1 MAPRCFAAAMV
12 RGNSDAMTAAS
23 PMIAQF
29 LALKDTAPDCLLF
42 FRMGDFYEMFFDDAV
57 AAAATLDIA
66 LTKRGEH
73 LGVAIPMCGV
83 PVHAADAYLARLI
96 KGGHRVAIAEQ
107 IEDPAA
113 ARKRPGKS
121 IVARAITRVVTPG
134 TLTEAHLLD
143 PKRANWLAAVAPGP
157 VTKDSAPG
165 PVTGLAWCDLSTGA
179 FATRACAPGEVA
191 AELARLAPAELIYP
205 EGITDT
211 QLAHAELSRGTP
223 RPPLDF
229 APARGEA
236 RLKARFGVATLDG
249 FGVFTAPEIA
259 AAGALLA
266 YVEATAMAAV
276 PLLAPPRPEIPGST
290 MAIDAAT
297 RTSLELARGGG
308 SVGGGTRAGS
318 LEAAIDRTV
327 TAGGGR
333 QLSADLAA
341 PLTDAALVGD
351 RLDFVG
357 WFAGAAILRPR
368 TRDALAAMPDVARA
382 LGRLAVGRW
391 TPRDLGALRDG
402 LALALALK
410 TALSAPSLTTPAL
423 LTATLVRIGAHGGLV
438 EALRRA
444 LVAEPPIDA
453 GTGGSIAPG
462 YDPALDALRETARDG
477 RCAVIALEAKLRAE
491 TGVAALKIR
500 HNGVLGYHIE
510 VVARA
515 ADPLLGDARFIHR
528 QTLAGVVRFGS
539 VDLSALAATIAQAG
553 DHALAAEA
561 AHLEELRDQV
571 LAEAA
576 AITETAA
583 ALARLDVAAA
593 LADLATTENWV
604 RPTVDATTAFHV
616 EAGRHPVV
624 EAAVKAARGVF
635 VANDC
640 NLSADERL
648 WLVTG
653 PNMAGKSTFLRQNA
667 LIAVLAQAGSFVP
680 ARAAHI
686 GVVDRLFSRVGAADD
701 LAQGRST
708 FMVEMVETAA
718 ILSGAT
724 ARSLIIL
731 DEVGRG
737 TSTYDGLA
745 IAWAVLEAVH
755 DDLQCRCLFATHY
768 HELVAL
774 KDRLR
779 SLATACVTAREW
791 KGDLVFLHEVRPG
804 AADKSYGLAVAR
816 LAGVPAPVLSRARSV
831 LARLEANRDR
841 TGGLAAG
848 LGNLPLFGA
857 APAVAAGDAL
867 RDRLAAI
874 DTDAITPREA
884 LDLLAELQALAQPAS
899 D

>member
-12 RGNSDAMTAAS
+12 RGNSGAMTAAS

-29 LALKDTAPDCLLF
+29 LALKDTASDCLLF

-73 LGVAIPMCGV
+73 MGVPIPMCGV

-107 IEDPAA
+107 IEDPAE

-157 VTKDSAPG
+157 VT
-165 PVTGLAWCDLSTGA
+165 GLAWCDLSTGA
-179 FATRACAPGEVA
+179 FATRACAPAEVA

-205 EGITDT
+205 EGVTDT
-211 QLAHAELSRGTP
+211 QLGQAERSRGTP

-229 APARGEA
+229 VPARGEV
-236 RLKARFGVATLDG
+236 RLKTRFGVATLDG

-276 PLLAPPRPEIPGST
+276 PLLAPPRPEVPGST

-341 PLTDAALVGD
+341 PLTNAALVGE
-351 RLDFVG
+351 RLDLVG

-368 TRDALAAMPDVARA
+368 ARDALAAMPDVARA

-410 TALSAPSLTTPAL
+410 AALCATSLTAPSLTTPAL
-423 LTATLVRIGAHGGLV
+423 LTATLARIGAHGGGV

-444 LVAEPPIDA
+444 LVAEPPLDA
-453 GTGGSIAPG
+453 STGGSSAPG
-462 YDPALDALRETARDG
+462 PDPALVALRETARDG
-477 RCAVIALEAKLRAE
+477 RSAVVALEARLRAE

-539 VDLSALAATIAQAG
+539 VDLSTLAATIAQAG

-571 LAEAA
+571 LANAA
-576 AITETAA
+576 AITETAS

-593 LADLATTENWV
+593 LADLAITENWV

-624 EAAVKAARGVF
+624 EAAVKAARGAF

-640 NLSADERL
+640 NLSADARL

-680 ARAAHI
+680 ARSAHVGI
-686 GVVDRLFSRVGAADD
+686 VDRLYSRVGAADD

-718 ILSGAT
+718 ILSGASP
-724 ARSLIIL
+724 RSLVIL

-874 DTDAITPREA
+874 DIDAITPREA
-884 LDLLAELQALAQPAS
+884 LDLLAELQALARPAT

>member
-1 MAPRCFAAAMV
+1 
-12 RGNSDAMTAAS
+12 
-23 PMIAQF
+23 MIVQY
-29 LALKDTAPDCLLF
+29 LALKETAPDCLLF
-42 FRMGDFYEMFFDDAV
+42 FRMGDFYEMFFADAV

-73 LGVAIPMCGV
+73 MGVPIPMCGV
-83 PVHAADAYLARLI
+83 PVHAADGYLARLI

-107 IEDPAA
+107 IEDPAV

-134 TLTEAHLLD
+134 TLTEAHLLE
-143 PKRANWLAAVAPGP
+143 PKRANWLAAVAPNTAGGAAGGAAG
-157 VTKDSAPG
+157 SAAI
-165 PVTGLAWCDLSTGA
+165 GLAWCDLSTGA
-179 FATRACAPGEVA
+179 FATRACAPAEVA
-191 AELARLAPAELIYP
+191 AELARLGPAELVAP
-205 EGITDT
+205 EGWTT
-211 QLAHAELSRGTP
+211 NSWSGATTP
-223 RPPLDF
+223 RPMLDF

-236 RLKARFGVATLDG
+236 RLMARFGVATLDG
-249 FGVFTAPEIA
+249 FGVFAPCEVA

-266 YVEATAMAAV
+266 YVEATAMAAI
-276 PLLAPPRPEIPGST
+276 PLLAPPRPETPGST

-297 RTSLELARGGG
+297 RTSLELARGA
-308 SVGGGTRAGS
+308 GGGRAGS

-333 QLSADLAA
+333 QLAADLAA
-341 PLTDAALVGD
+341 PLTDASAIGA
-351 RLDFVG
+351 RLDLVG
-357 WFAGAAILRPR
+357 WFADAAVLRPR
-368 TRDALAAMPDVARA
+368 CREALAAMPDAARA

-391 TPRDLGALRDG
+391 SPRDLGAMRDG
-402 LALALALK
+402 LALALSLK
-410 TALSAPSLTTPAL
+410 TALSAPSLTTPPL
-423 LTATLVRIGAHGGLV
+423 LTATLARIGGHHALVDALRQALVSEPPV
-438 EALRRA
+438 EASA
-444 LVAEPPIDA
+444 
-453 GTGGSIAPG
+453 GGSIAPG
-462 YDPALDALRETARDG
+462 YDPALDALREMARDG
-477 RCAVIALEAKLRAE
+477 RSAVVAMETRLRNE
-491 TGVAALKIR
+491 TGVSALKIR

-510 VVARA
+510 VAARF
-515 ADPLLGDARFIHR
+515 ADPLLRADSGLIHR

-539 VDLSALAATIAQAG
+539 TDLSALAATIAQAG

-561 AHLEELRDQV
+561 AHLEDLRAQV
-571 LAEAA
+571 LTDAP
-576 AITETAA
+576 AIAETAA
-583 ALARLDVAAA
+583 ALARLDVATG
-593 LADLATTENWV
+593 LAELAITENWV
-604 RPTVDATTAFHV
+604 RPRVDGTTAFHI

-624 EAAVKAARGVF
+624 EAAVKAARGQF
-635 VANDC
+635 VANAC
-640 NLSADERL
+640 NLSADARL

-680 ARAAHI
+680 AQAAHV

-724 ARSLIIL
+724 SRSLVIL

-779 SLATACVTAREW
+779 SLATVSVAAREW

-816 LAGVPAPVLSRARSV
+816 LAGVPAPVLARARSV
-831 LARLEANRDR
+831 LARLETNRDR

-848 LGNLPLFGA
+848 LSDLPLFGA
-857 APAVAAGDAL
+857 AIEVPTGDAL
-867 RDRLAAI
+867 RERLAAI
-874 DTDAITPREA
+874 DIDAVTPREA
-884 LDLLAELQALAQPAS
+884 LDLLAALQALAS
-899 D
+899 E

>member
-1 MAPRCFAAAMV
+1 
-12 RGNSDAMTAAS
+12 
-23 PMIAQF
+23 MIAQF
-29 LALKDTAPDCLLF
+29 LALKETAPDCLLF

-73 LGVAIPMCGV
+73 LGVPIPMCGV
-83 PVHAADAYLARLI
+83 PVHAADSYLARLI

-107 IEDPAA
+107 IEDPAE

-134 TLTEAHLLD
+134 TLTEAHLLE
-143 PKRANWLAAVAPGP
+143 PRRANWLATVAPGP
-157 VTKDSAPG
+157 AGSFTA
-165 PVTGLAWCDLSTGA
+165 GLAWCDLSTGA
-179 FATRACAPGEVA
+179 FATRACALGDVA
-191 AELARLAPAELIYP
+191 AELARLAPAELIAP
-205 EGITDT
+205 EGWVNEGWT
-211 QLAHAELSRGTP
+211 AEVTP
-223 RPPLDF
+223 RPLFDF

-236 RLKARFGVATLDG
+236 RLQARFGVATLDG
-249 FGVFTAPEIA
+249 FGVFAPCEIA

-266 YVEATAMAAV
+266 YVEATAKGAI
-276 PLLAPPRPEIPGST
+276 PLLAPPRPETPGST

-297 RTSLELARGGG
+297 RTSLELARGA
-308 SVGGGTRAGS
+308 GGGRAGS

-333 QLSADLAA
+333 QLAADLSA
-341 PLTDAALVGD
+341 PLTNAAGIGE
-351 RLDFVG
+351 RLELVG
-357 WFAGAAILRPR
+357 WFADAGILRPR
-368 TRDALAAMPDVARA
+368 CRDALAAMPDAARA

-391 TPRDLGALRDG
+391 SPRDLGAMRDG

-410 TALSAPSLTTPAL
+410 AVLGAPSLTTPAL
-423 LTATLVRIGAHGGLV
+423 LTATLGRIGAHNALV
-438 EALRRA
+438 DALRSA
-444 LVAEPPIDA
+444 LVPDPPIDA
-453 GTGGSIAPG
+453 GAGGSIAPG
-462 YDPALDALRETARDG
+462 YDAALDSLREMARDG
-477 RCAVIALEAKLRAE
+477 RTAVIAMEAKLRGE
-491 TGVAALKIR
+491 TGVGALKIR

-510 VVARA
+510 VAA
-515 ADPLLGDARFIHR
+515 KFADPLLHADSGLIHR

-539 VDLSALAATIAQAG
+539 MELSALAATIAQAG

-561 AHLEELRDQV
+561 AHLEEMRDRII
-571 LAEAA
+571 ADAD
-576 AITETAA
+576 AIAETAA
-583 ALARLDVAAA
+583 ALSRLDVATG
-593 LADLATTENWV
+593 LAELAITENWV
-604 RPTVDATTAFHV
+604 RPVVDSTTAFHI

-624 EAAVKAARGVF
+624 EAAVKAARGQF

-640 NLSADERL
+640 DLSADARL

-680 ARAAHI
+680 ASAAHI

-724 ARSLIIL
+724 SRSMVIL

-774 KDRLR
+774 KSRLR
-779 SLATACVTAREW
+779 SLTTVSVAAREW

-816 LAGVPAPVLSRARSV
+816 LAGVPAPVLARARSV
-831 LARLEANRDR
+831 LTRLEANRDR

-848 LGNLPLFGA
+848 LGDLPLFGA
-857 APAVAAGDAL
+857 AAPAPRGDAL
-867 RDRLAAI
+867 RERLGAI
-874 DTDAITPREA
+874 DVDAVTPREA
-884 LDLLAELQALAQPAS
+884 LDLLVELQILGRPEAK
-899 D
+899 

>member
-1 MAPRCFAAAMV
+1 
-12 RGNSDAMTAAS
+12 
-23 PMIAQF
+23 MIAQY
-29 LALKDTAPDCLLF
+29 LALKDEALDCLLF
-42 FRMGDFYEMFFDDAV
+42 YRMGDFYELFFDDAV
-57 AAAATLDIA
+57 AASATLDIA
-66 LTKRGEH
+66 LTKRGEYG
-73 LGVAIPMCGV
+73 GVPIPMCGV
-83 PVHAADAYLARLI
+83 PVHAADGYLARLI

-107 IEDPAA
+107 IEDPAE

-134 TLTEAHLLD
+134 TLTESNLLE
-143 PKRANWLAAVAPGP
+143 PKRANWLAAIAPG
-157 VTKDSAPG
+157 V
-165 PVTGLAWCDLSTGA
+165 VTGLAWCDLSTGA
-179 FATRACAPGEVA
+179 FATRACTPAESG
-191 AELARLAPAELIYP
+191 AELARLNPAELIAP
-205 EGITDT
+205 EGWT
-211 QLAHAELSRGTP
+211 QTPATP
-223 RPPLDF
+223 RPPHDF

-236 RLKARFGVATLDG
+236 LLKSRFGVATLDG
-249 FGVFTAPEIA
+249 FGNFTPAEIA

-266 YVEATAMAAV
+266 YVEATAKGAV
-276 PLLAPPRPEIPGST
+276 PLLGPPRPELPGST

-297 RTSLELARGGG
+297 RTSLELSRGA
-308 SVGGGTRAGS
+308 GGTRAGS

-333 QLSADLAA
+333 LLSGDLAA
-341 PLTDAALVGD
+341 PLTDATLVAA
-351 RLDFVG
+351 RLDLVA
-357 WFAGAAILRPR
+357 WFTENQTIRVR
-368 TRDALAAMPDVARA
+368 VREALAAMPDVARA
-382 LGRLAVGRW
+382 LGRLAIGRW
-391 TPRDLGALRDG
+391 SPRDLGQMRDG
-402 LALALALK
+402 LALSLALK
-410 TALSAPSLTTPAL
+410 SALSAPSLTTPAL
-423 LTATLVRIGAHGGLV
+423 LTETLARIAPHGGLV
-438 EALRRA
+438 QALREAL
-444 LVAEPPIDA
+444 VPEPPHDA
-453 GTGGSIAPG
+453 AAGGAIAPG
-462 YDPALDALRETARDG
+462 YDAALDALRETARDG
-477 RCAVIALEAKLRAE
+477 RTAVIALETRLRSE

-510 VVARA
+510 VAA
-515 ADPLLGDARFIHR
+515 KFADPLMRADSGLIHR

-539 VDLSALAATIAQAG
+539 VDLAALAATIAQAG

-561 AHLEELRDQV
+561 AHLEELRARILIDTALV
-571 LAEAA
+571 A
-576 AITETAA
+576 ETAA
-583 ALARLDVAAA
+583 ALARLDVASG
-593 LADLATTENWV
+593 LADLASTENWV
-604 RPTVDATTAFHV
+604 RPKVDATTAFHI

-624 EAAVKAARGVF
+624 EAAVKAARGQF

-640 NLSADERL
+640 DLSADARL

-724 ARSLIIL
+724 DRSLVIL

-768 HELVAL
+768 HELVQL
-774 KDRLR
+774 KERLR
-779 SLATACVTAREW
+779 SLYTATVRVREW
-791 KGDLVFLHEVRPG
+791 KGELVFLHEVIPG

-816 LAGVPAPVLSRARSV
+816 LAGVPAPVLARARGV
-831 LARLEANRDR
+831 LARLEANRDK

-848 LGNLPLFGA
+848 LTDLPLFGA
-857 APAVAAGDAL
+857 VVAEPAGDPL
-867 RDRLAAI
+867 RARLAAI
-874 DTDAITPREA
+874 DPDAITPREA
-884 LDLLAELQALAQPAS
+884 LDLLADLKAMLAEQG
-899 D
+899 

>member
-1 MAPRCFAAAMV
+1 
-12 RGNSDAMTAAS
+12 
-23 PMIAQF
+23 MIAQY
-29 LALKDTAPDCLLF
+29 LALKDEAPDCLLF
-42 FRMGDFYEMFFDDAV
+42 FRMGDFYELFFDDAA

-73 LGVAIPMCGV
+73 AGVPIPMCGV
-83 PVHAADAYLARLI
+83 PVHAAEGYLARLI
-96 KGGHRVAIAEQ
+96 RGGHRVAIAEQ
-107 IEDPAA
+107 IEDPAE

-134 TLTEAHLLD
+134 TLTEANLLE
-143 PKRANWLAAVAPGP
+143 PKRANWLAAVAPG
-157 VTKDSAPG
+157 A
-165 PVTGLAWCDLSTGA
+165 VTGLAWCDLSTGA
-179 FATRACAPGEVA
+179 FATRACTPAGLA
-191 AELARLAPAELIYP
+191 AELARLNPAELIAP
-205 EGITDT
+205 EGWDGP
-211 QLAHAELSRGTP
+211 AATP

-229 APARGEA
+229 TPARGEA

-249 FGVFTAPEIA
+249 FGAFAPAEIA

-266 YVEATAMAAV
+266 YVEATAKGAV
-276 PLLAPPRPEIPGST
+276 PLLGPPRPERPGST

-297 RTSLELARGGG
+297 RTSLELARGA
-308 SVGGGTRAGS
+308 GGGRAGS
-318 LEAAIDRTV
+318 LEACIDRTV

-333 QLSADLAA
+333 LLAGDLAA
-341 PLTDAALVGD
+341 PLTDAAAIAD
-351 RLDFVG
+351 RLELVA
-357 WFAGAAILRPR
+357 WFCDSGVVRVRARE
-368 TRDALAAMPDVARA
+368 ALAAMPDVARA

-391 TPRDLGALRDG
+391 SPRDLAQMRDG

-410 TALSAPSLTTPAL
+410 AALSAPSLATPPL
-423 LTATLVRIGAHGGLV
+423 LTATLARIGAHGGLV

-444 LVAEPPIDA
+444 LVPEPPIDA
-453 GTGGSIAPG
+453 AAGGSIAPG
-462 YDPALDALRETARDG
+462 YDAALDALRETARDG
-477 RCAVIALEAKLRAE
+477 RSAVIALETKLRAQ

-500 HNGVLGYHIE
+500 YNGVLGYHIE
-510 VVARA
+510 VVAKF
-515 ADPLLGDARFIHR
+515 ADPLMRADSGLIHR

-539 VDLSALAATIAQAG
+539 VELAALAATIAQAG
-553 DHALAAEA
+553 DHALTAEA
-561 AHLEELRDQV
+561 AHLEELRAAV
-571 LAEAA
+571 LADTQIIA
-576 AITETAA
+576 ETAG
-583 ALARLDVAAA
+583 ALARIDVAAA
-593 LADLATTENWV
+593 LAELAATENWV
-604 RPTVDATTAFHV
+604 RPTVDATAAFHI
-616 EAGRHPVV
+616 EGGRHPVV
-624 EAAVKAARGVF
+624 EAAVKASRGQF

-640 NLSADERL
+640 NLSADARL

-680 ARAAHI
+680 ARAARI

-724 ARSLIIL
+724 DRSLVIL

-768 HELVAL
+768 HELVQL

-779 SLATACVTAREW
+779 SLTTFTVAAREW
-791 KGDLVFLHEVRPG
+791 KGELIFLHEVRPG

-816 LAGVPAPVLSRARSV
+816 LAGVPAPVLARARGV
-831 LARLEANRDR
+831 LSRLEANRDK
-841 TGGLAAG
+841 TGGIAAG
-848 LGNLPLFGA
+848 LGDLPLFGA
-857 APAVAAGDAL
+857 APPAPAGDRL

-874 DTDAITPREA
+874 DPDAITPREA
-884 LDLLAELQALAQPAS
+884 LDLLAELKAVAAGE
-899 D
+899 

>member
-1 MAPRCFAAAMV
+1 
-12 RGNSDAMTAAS
+12 
-23 PMIAQF
+23 MIAQY
-29 LALKDTAPDCLLF
+29 LALKDEAPDCLLF
-42 FRMGDFYEMFFDDAV
+42 FRMGDFYEMFFDDAA

-73 LGVAIPMCGV
+73 AGVPIPMCGV

-107 IEDPAA
+107 MEDPAEA
-113 ARKRPGKS
+113 KKRAGKS
-121 IVARAITRVVTPG
+121 IVRRAITRIVTPG
-134 TLTEAHLLD
+134 TLTEAQLLD
-143 PKRANWLAAVAPGP
+143 PKRSNWLVAIAPGNP
-157 VTKDSAPG
+157 A
-165 PVTGLAWCDLSTGA
+165 GLAWCDLSTGV
-179 FATRACAPGEVA
+179 FATRACTGAELF
-191 AELARLAPAELIYP
+191 AELARLAPAELIAP
-205 EGITDT
+205 DGWAGDGWSGVV
-211 QLAHAELSRGTP
+211 ATP

-229 APARGEA
+229 TATRGEA
-236 RLKARFGVATLDG
+236 GLKARFGVATLDG
-249 FGVFTAPEIA
+249 FGRFSAAEIA

-266 YVEATAMAAV
+266 YVEATAKGAM
-276 PLLAPPRPEIPGST
+276 PLLTPPRPELPGST

-297 RTSLELARGGG
+297 RASLELARGAGG
-308 SVGGGTRAGS
+308 SRAGS
-318 LEAAIDRTV
+318 LEAVVDRTV
-327 TAGGGR
+327 TASGGR
-333 QLSADLAA
+333 LLAADLSA
-341 PLTDAALVGD
+341 PLTDAAAIAA
-351 RLDFVG
+351 RLDLVG
-357 WFAGAAILRPR
+357 WFADDGVRRSRVRA
-368 TRDALAAMPDVARA
+368 ALAAMPDVARA

-391 TPRDLGALRDG
+391 TPRDLAQLRDG

-410 TALSAPSLTTPAL
+410 ANLSEPAL
-423 LTATLVRIGAHGGLV
+423 VTPPLLVATLSGIGAHGGLV

-444 LVAEPPIDA
+444 LVAEPPHDA
-453 GTGGSIAPG
+453 AAGGAIAPG
-462 YDPALDALRETARDG
+462 YDAALDTLRETARDG
-477 RCAVIALEAKLRAE
+477 RSAVIALETRLRSE

-510 VVARA
+510 VAARF
-515 ADPLLGDARFIHR
+515 ADPLLHADSGLIHR

-539 VDLSALAATIAQAG
+539 VDLAALAAAIAKAG

-561 AHLEELRDQV
+561 AHLEELRGLGLID
-571 LAEAA
+571 AA
-576 AITETAA
+576 AISATAA
-583 ALARLDVAAA
+583 ALARIDVAAA
-593 LADLATTENWV
+593 LAELATAENWV
-604 RPTVDATTAFHV
+604 RPQVDGTCAFHI

-624 EAAVKAARGVF
+624 EAAVRAARGRF

-640 NLSADERL
+640 DLSADARL

-686 GVVDRLFSRVGAADD
+686 GVVDRLYSRVGAADD

-724 ARSLIIL
+724 DRSLVIL

-755 DDLQCRCLFATHY
+755 DDLRCRCLFATHY
-768 HELVAL
+768 HELVPL
-774 KDRLR
+774 KEKLR
-779 SLATACVTAREW
+779 SLFTVTVSAREW
-791 KGDLVFLHEVRPG
+791 KGDLVFLHQVVPG

-816 LAGVPAPVLSRARSV
+816 LAGVPAPVLTRARNV

-848 LGNLPLFGA
+848 LTDLPLFGA
-857 APAVAAGDAL
+857 AEPQQPTDAL
-867 RDRLAAI
+867 RHRLSVI
-874 DTDAITPREA
+874 DPDAITPREA
-884 LDLLAELQALAQPAS
+884 LDLIGELKALAAETDGS
-899 D
+899 